1 MKLYVNMTLQ
11 SHASLNHHQ
20 CSDHAYVN
28 DDTMMQAK
36 IHATTMSL
44 ERNAFEHG
52 FAKAGP
58 GGQTSL

>member
-1 MKLYVNMTLQ
+1 MTLH